1 MNNDG
6 VVNAADLSKL
16 KALLKYKIGDVNRD
30 GKINSTDITLIKN
43 HISKKAI
50 LSDAVLWYAD
60 VNGDGS
66 IDISDFM
73 KLGNDYN
80 IPY

>member
-1 MNNDG
+1 MQ
-6 VVNAADLSKL
+6 VFS
-16 KALLKYKIGDVNRD
+16 R
-30 GKINSTDITLIKN
+30 SSDIFQTTLIKN
-43 HISKKAI
+43 HISKQAR

-73 KLGNDYN
+73 KLGNDYSL
-80 IPY
+80 PY

>member
-1 MNNDG
+1 M
-6 VVNAADLSKL
+6 K
-16 KALLKYKIGDVNRD
+16 KR
-30 GKINSTDITLIKN
+30 
-43 HISKKAI
+43 ISKQAR

-60 VNGDGS
+60 VNGDGF
-66 IDISDFM
+66 IDISDYM